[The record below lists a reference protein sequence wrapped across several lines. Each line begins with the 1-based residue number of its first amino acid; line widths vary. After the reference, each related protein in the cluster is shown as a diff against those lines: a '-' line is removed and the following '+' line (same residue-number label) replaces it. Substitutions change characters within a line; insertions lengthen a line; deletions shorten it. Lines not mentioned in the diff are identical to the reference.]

1 MDDTTSFELEEWQE
15 RVDGLRIDL
24 AAALEE
30 RDNLRDAAASLSVEL
45 DKTKK
50 QLNVAS
56 STVKRLLGLHIQQG
70 IEL

>member
-15 RVDGLRIDL
+15 RVDGLRIAL

-50 QLNVAS
+50 QLNIAL
-56 STVKRLLGLHIQQG
+56 STVDRLRLHIQQG

>member
-15 RVDGLRIDL
+15 RVDCLHFAL

-50 QLNVAS
+50 QLNIAL
-56 STVKRLLGLHIQQG
+56 STVDRLRLHIQQG

>member
-1 MDDTTSFELEEWQE
+1 MDEQASFELEEWQE
-15 RVDGLRIDL
+15 RVDGLRVAL
-24 AAALEE
+24 SQALEE

-50 QLNVAS
+50 QLNVAL
-56 STVKRLLGLHIQQG
+56 STVDRLRLHIQQG